1 MYKKLVERLSRLF
14 GVKLVAVTMKEFF
27 QVNSFFHG
35 AALAYYAIF
44 ALVPIFYLAVTYVGM
59 LLGNEVMIN
68 VITAAIQEHIGIKD
82 VSGILTFLE
91 GVDFEKSS
99 FIANTIGV
107 IVLLISSTALLNSL
121 RNSIN
126 EFYNVKPAYSNRKK
140 LLIQTI
146 ISKLVSLILMTG
158 IGLVVIVFYF
168 GETVVLSLSTDW
180 LSEYKTLNWLFA
192 NGFRQLAT
200 IASNLLIF
208 TFVFKFLHDGKV
220 RWRIAIRGA
229 LLTSLLLFL
238 GQILIKYYIT
248 NYFFAADGGVPGSIL
263 VILIWM
269 FYTSQII
276 FLGAKFTKVYADLT
290 GEPIVN
296 REF

>member
-1 MYKKLVERLSRLF
+1 MYKRLVERLSPMF
-14 GVKLVAVTMKEFF
+14 GVKLAVGTMKEFF
-27 QVNSFFHG
+27 QEKSFFHG

-44 ALVPIFYLAVTYVGM
+44 ALVPILYLAVTYVGM
-59 LLGNEVMIN
+59 ILGNEVMIN
-68 VITAAIQEHIGIKD
+68 VISSAIREHIGIKD
-82 VSGILTFLE
+82 VTGILTFLE

-99 FIANTIGV
+99 FIANTIGI

-146 ISKLVSLILMTG
+146 LAKLVSLVLMTG

-192 NGFRQLAT
+192 NGFRQLAS
-200 IASNLLIF
+200 IASNLVIF

-229 LLTSLLLFL
+229 LLTSLLLYL

-248 NYFFAADGGVPGSIL
+248 NFFFAADGGVPGSIL
-263 VILIWM
+263 VILVWM
-269 FYTSQII
+269 YYTSQII
-276 FLGAKFTKVYADLT
+276 FLGAKFTKVYADLI

-296 REF
+296 QEY